1 MTVQDDPNRPRP
13 PYTEPVVNRDP
24 VHAPRTFMNGWGLPL
39 AVAAVV
45 IVGGL
50 LFMSSGSDRTTTA
63 SNNAPMTTQT
73 NPSGPL
79 PITPVPTPPAKTQ

>member
-1 MTVQDDPNRPRP
+1 MTIQDDPNRPRP

-24 VHAPRTFMNGWGLPL
+24 VDAPRTFMNGWGLPL

-45 IVGGL
+45 VGGGL
-50 LFMSSGSDRTTTA
+50 LFMSSNSDRTTTA
-63 SNNAPMTTQT
+63 SNKTPMTQT

-79 PITPVPTPPAKTQ
+79 PITPVPTPPAKIQ